1 MSNIRLRGY
10 RRNDGVY
17 GIRNHVVVMSAVSCA
32 NFVVEQIARAD
43 PEIIPITHQHGCT
56 HMGADTE
63 QVLRTLSGTCNNPNV
78 GGVLL
83 VGLGCETA
91 HPAKVKVYGE
101 GMPSPRNSGRMVE
114 TLVIQEIGGVR
125 RIMETAHESLH
136 RIKEFVSR
144 QKRSNFDISCLTV
157 GLECGGSDPF
167 SGITANPAVGL
178 VSDRL
183 VELGAT
189 VILSEIPEMI
199 GAEACL
205 ESRIPDGSVKQK
217 LFARIRDYVQMAKDA
232 GGDLRGANPAPGNI
246 KAGLSTIEEKSLG
259 CVIKGGHSNIN
270 EFVEYAARPKRR
282 GLVVMDTP
290 GNDPESVT
298 GMVAGG
304 ANLVLFTTG
313 VGTPVGNPV
322 APVVKI
328 SSNTSMYRRMG
339 DFIDLDAGKII
350 GGTGVDAAAD
360 EVFDFLLE
368 VCNGRQT
375 ATEINNCRE
384 FAVNRIGPAF

>member
-1 MSNIRLRGY
+1 MSKIKIKGY
-10 RRNDGVY
+10 PRSENLF
-17 GIRNHVVVMSAVSCA
+17 GIRNHIVVMSSVSCA
-32 NFVVEQIARAD
+32 NFVVEQIARTD
-43 PEIIPITHQHGCT
+43 TDIIPITHQHGCT

-83 VGLGCETA
+83 VGLGCETVSVSDIA
-91 HPAKVKVYGE
+91 SQVNGSGKLVK
-101 GMPSPRNSGRMVE
+101 
-114 TLVIQEIGGVR
+114 TLVIQEIGEIQK
-125 RIMETAHESLH
+125 IMDTARDSLQQ
-136 RIKEFVSR
+136 IKEFVSK
-144 QKRSNFDISCLTV
+144 QQRSDFDIKNLTV

-199 GAEACL
+199 GAEAVL
-205 ESRIPDGSVKQK
+205 ESRISDEAVKQRI
-217 LFARIRDYVQMAKDA
+217 LARIKDYVQMIKDS
-232 GGDLRGANPAPGNI
+232 GGDPRGCNPAPGNI
-246 KAGLSTIEEKSLG
+246 KTGLSTIEEKSLG
-259 CVIKGGHSNIN
+259 CIIKAGRSNIN
-270 EFVEYAARPKRR
+270 EFVEYGRRPMCK

-313 VGTPVGNPV
+313 TGTPVGNPV
-322 APVVKI
+322 APVIKI
-328 SSNTSMYRRMG
+328 SSNTKMFQRMSN
-339 DFIDLDAGKII
+339 FIDIDAGKII
-350 GGTGVDAAAD
+350 GGTQVDAVAD
-360 EVFDFLLE
+360 EMFEFIID

-375 ATEINNCRE
+375 AAEVNNCRE
-384 FAVNRIGPAF
+384 FSVNRIGPTF

>member
-1 MSNIRLRGY
+1 MSTIKLKGY
-10 RRNDGVY
+10 RRSDGLF
-17 GIRNHVVVMSAVSCA
+17 GIRNHVVVMSTVTCA
-32 NFVVEQIARAD
+32 NSVVEKIGKVDAD
-43 PEIIPITHQHGCT
+43 IISITHQHGCT

-63 QVLRTLSGTCNNPNV
+63 QVLRTLSGTCDNPNV
-78 GGVLL
+78 GAVLL

-91 HPAKVKVYGE
+91 NVNEIASRIDH
-101 GMPSPRNSGRMVE
+101 SGKMVE
-114 TLVIQEIGGVR
+114 MLVIQEVGDVRKIMDIARESLR
-125 RIMETAHESLH
+125 RI
-136 RIKEFVSR
+136 KQFVSK
-144 QKRSNFDISCLTV
+144 QQRSDFDISSLTV

-178 VSDRL
+178 VSDKL

-199 GAEACL
+199 GAEAPL
-205 ESRIPDGSVKQK
+205 ESRIPNDAIRQK
-217 LFARIRDYVQMAKDA
+217 LLVRIKDYVQMAKDA
-232 GGDLRGANPAPGNI
+232 GGDLRGCNPSPGNI
-246 KAGLSTIEEKSLG
+246 KAGLSSIEEKSLG
-259 CVIKGGHSNIN
+259 CIVKGGHSEIN
-270 EFVEYAARPKRR
+270 EFVEYAGRPKCK

-328 SSNTSMYRRMG
+328 SSNTKMYRRMSN
-339 DFIDLDAGKII
+339 FIDIDAGRII
-350 GGTGVDAAAD
+350 G
-360 EVFDFLLE
+360 
-368 VCNGRQT
+368 
-375 ATEINNCRE
+375 
-384 FAVNRIGPAF
+384 

>member
-1 MSNIRLRGY
+1 MSAIKLKGY
-10 RRNDGVY
+10 RRRDNLY
-17 GIRNHVVVMSAVSCA
+17 GIRNHVVVMSTVSCA
-32 NFVVEQIARAD
+32 NSVVEQIARIYPD
-43 PEIIPITHQHGCT
+43 IIPITHQHGCT

-63 QVLRTLSGTCNNPNV
+63 QVLRTLSGTCDNPNV

-83 VGLGCETA
+83 VGLGCETVNVSDIVSRLN
-91 HPAKVKVYGE
+91 H
-101 GMPSPRNSGRMVE
+101 SGKLVE
-114 TLVIQEIGGVR
+114 TLVIQEIGDLRQIMDAAGESLR
-125 RIMETAHESLH
+125 RI
-136 RIKEFVSR
+136 REFVSK
-144 QKRSNFDISCLTV
+144 QKRSDFDISCLKV

-205 ESRIPDGSVKQK
+205 ESRIPDDNVKQK
-217 LFARIRDYVQMAKDA
+217 LLIRIKDYVQMAKDA
-232 GGDLRGANPAPGNI
+232 GGDFRGANPAPGNI

-259 CVIKGGHSNIN
+259 CVIKGGHSDIT
-270 EFVEYAARPKRR
+270 EFVGYAEQPKCR

-322 APVVKI
+322 APVIKI
-328 SSNTSMYRRMG
+328 SSNTKMYRRMS
-339 DFIDLDAGKII
+339 DFIDIDAGKVIE
-350 GGTGVDAAAD
+350 GTPVETVA
-360 EVFDFLLE
+360 EEMFEFLLD
-368 VCNGRQT
+368 VCNDRET
-375 ATEINNCRE
+375 ATEVNKCRE
-384 FAVNRIGPAF
+384 FAINRIGPAF

>member
-1 MSNIRLRGY
+1 MSKIKLKGY
-10 RRNDGVY
+10 RRSDSLF
-17 GIRNHVVVMSAVSCA
+17 GIRNHIVVMSSVSCA
-32 NFVVEQIARAD
+32 NSVVERIAKTD
-43 PEIIPITHQHGCT
+43 TDIIPITHQHGCT

-83 VGLGCETA
+83 VGLGCESVSVNDIA
-91 HPAKVKVYGE
+91 SRADGDGKPVK
-101 GMPSPRNSGRMVE
+101 
-114 TLVIQEIGGVR
+114 TLLIQEVGEIQKIMDTARDSLR
-125 RIMETAHESLH
+125 RI
-136 RIKEFVSR
+136 KDFVSK
-144 QKRSNFDISCLTV
+144 QQRSEFDIRHLTV

-199 GAEACL
+199 GAEASL
-205 ESRIPDGSVKQK
+205 ESRTPDETVRGS
-217 LFARIRDYVQMAKDA
+217 LLRRIKDYVQLAKDA
-232 GGDLRGANPAPGNI
+232 GGDLRGCNPAPGNI

-259 CVIKGGHSNIN
+259 SIIKGGRSSIN
-270 EFVEYAARPKRR
+270 EFVEYARRPKCK

-313 VGTPVGNPV
+313 TGTPIGNPV
-322 APVVKI
+322 APVIKI
-328 SSNTSMYRRMG
+328 SSNTGMYQRMG
-339 DFIDLDAGKII
+339 DFVDIDAGKII
-350 GGTGVDAAAD
+350 KGTRVDALAD
-360 EVFDFLLE
+360 KIFEFLLD
-368 VCNGRQT
+368 VCNGRHT
-375 ATEINNCRE
+375 AAEENNCRE
-384 FAVNRIGPAF
+384 FAINRIGPSF

>member
-1 MSNIRLRGY
+1 MSKVKLKGY
-10 RRNDGVY
+10 RRSDSLF
-17 GIRNHVVVMSAVSCA
+17 GIRNHVVAMSTVSCA
-32 NFVVEQIARAD
+32 NSIVEQIARTDAD
-43 PEIIPITHQHGCT
+43 IIAITHQHGCT

-63 QVLRTLSGTCNNPNV
+63 QVLRTLSGTCDNPNV

-91 HPAKVKVYGE
+91 NAHEIA
-101 GMPSPRNSGRMVE
+101 SRLNHSGKLVE
-114 TLVIQEIGGVR
+114 TLVIQEIGDVR
-125 RIMETAHESLH
+125 GILGAASESLG
-136 RIKEFVSR
+136 RMKKSVSK
-144 QKRSNFDISCLTV
+144 QERSDFDISSLMV

-178 VSDRL
+178 VSDKL

-199 GAEACL
+199 GAQACL
-205 ESRIPDGSVKQK
+205 ESRIPDDAVKQK
-217 LFARIRDYVQMAKDA
+217 LLARIEDYVQMSKDA
-232 GGDLRGANPAPGNI
+232 GGDLRGCNPAPGNI
-246 KAGLSTIEEKSLG
+246 RAGLSSIEEKSLG
-259 CVIKGGHSNIN
+259 CIVKGGHSDIN
-270 EFVEYAARPKRR
+270 EFVEYAGRPARK

-313 VGTPVGNPV
+313 VGTPVGNPA

-328 SSNTSMYRRMG
+328 SSNTNMYRRMS
-339 DFIDLDAGKII
+339 DFVDIDAGKIVA
-350 GGTGVDAAAD
+350 GAPVETVAD
-360 EVFDFLLE
+360 EMFEFLIN
-368 VCNGRQT
+368 VCDGTRT
-375 ATEINNCRE
+375 ATEVNKCRE
-384 FAVNRIGPAF
+384 FAINRIGPAF

>member
-1 MSNIRLRGY
+1 MSAIKLKGY
-10 RRNDGVY
+10 RRNDGLF
-17 GIRNHVVVMSAVSCA
+17 GIRNHVVVMSTVSCA
-32 NFVVEQIARAD
+32 NSVVEQIARVDAD
-43 PEIIPITHQHGCT
+43 IMPITHQHGCT
-56 HMGADTE
+56 HMGADTD
-63 QVLRTLSGTCNNPNV
+63 QVLRTLSGTCDNPNV

-91 HPAKVKVYGE
+91 DVRKIASRLDRTGK
-101 GMPSPRNSGRMVE
+101 MVE
-114 TLVIQEIGGVR
+114 TLAIQEIGELR
-125 RIMETAHESLH
+125 KILDAAHESLG
-136 RIKEFVSR
+136 RIKEFVSK
-144 QKRSNFDISCLTV
+144 QERSDFDISCLTV

-178 VSDRL
+178 VSDKL

-205 ESRIPDGSVKQK
+205 ESRIPDDAVKQK
-217 LFARIRDYVQMAKDA
+217 LLDRISDYVQMAKDA
-232 GGDLRGANPAPGNI
+232 GGDLRGCNPATGNI

-259 CVIKGGHSNIN
+259 CVIKGGHSDIN
-270 EFVEYAARPKRR
+270 EFVEYAGRPKRK
-282 GLVVMDTP
+282 GLAVMDTP

-328 SSNTSMYRRMG
+328 SSNTRMYRRMS
-339 DFIDLDAGKII
+339 DFIDIDAGKVIE
-350 GGTGVDAAAD
+350 GTPVETVAEEIFEFLLDVCKGTQAAA
-360 EVFDFLLE
+360 EV
-368 VCNGRQT
+368 NK
-375 ATEINNCRE
+375 CRE
-384 FAVNRIGPAF
+384 FAINRIGPDF

>member
-1 MSNIRLRGY
+1 MSTIKLKGY
-10 RRNDGVY
+10 RRSNSLF
-17 GIRNHVVVMSAVSCA
+17 GIRNHVVVMSTVSCA
-32 NFVVEQIARAD
+32 NSVVEQIGKVDAD
-43 PEIIPITHQHGCT
+43 SIAITHQHGCT

-63 QVLRTLSGTCNNPNV
+63 QVLRTLSGTCDNANV
-78 GGVLL
+78 GGILL

-91 HPAKVKVYGE
+91 NVDEIASRIDH
-101 GMPSPRNSGRMVE
+101 SGKMVE
-114 TLVIQEIGGVR
+114 TLVIQEIGDLR
-125 RIMETAHESLH
+125 RIMDVAHESLR
-136 RIKEFVSR
+136 RIKQFVSKQR
-144 QKRSNFDISCLTV
+144 RSDFDISSLTV

-167 SGITANPAVGL
+167 SGITANPAVGF

-199 GAEACL
+199 GAEAPM
-205 ESRIPDGSVKQK
+205 ESRIPDNAVKQK
-217 LFARIRDYVQMAKDA
+217 LLARIRDYVQMAKDA
-232 GGDLRGANPAPGNI
+232 GGDLRGCNPAPGNI

-259 CVIKGGHSNIN
+259 CIIKGGHSDIN
-270 EFVEYAARPKRR
+270 EFVEYAGRPKCE

-328 SSNTSMYRRMG
+328 SSNTRMYQHMS
-339 DFIDLDAGKII
+339 DFIDIDAGKII
-350 GGTGVDAAAD
+350 AGARIETVAD
-360 EVFDFLLE
+360 EMFEFLLD
-368 VCNGRQT
+368 VCNGTRT
-375 ATEINNCRE
+375 ATEVNNCRE
-384 FAVNRIGPAF
+384 FAVNRIGPAL

>member
-1 MSNIRLRGY
+1 MSSIKLKGY
-10 RRNDGVY
+10 RRSDSFF
-17 GIRNHVVVMSAVSCA
+17 GIRNHVVVMSTVSCA
-32 NFVVEQIARAD
+32 NSVVEQIARAD
-43 PEIIPITHQHGCT
+43 ADIIPITHQHGCT

-63 QVLRTLSGTCNNPNV
+63 QVLRTLSGTCDNANV

-91 HPAKVKVYGE
+91 NVDDIA
-101 GMPSPRNSGRMVE
+101 SRLDRSGKLVE
-114 TLVIQEIGGVR
+114 TLVIQEIGDVRKIMDIARASLR
-125 RIMETAHESLH
+125 RI
-136 RIKEFVSR
+136 KQFVSK
-144 QKRSNFDISCLTV
+144 QKRSDFDISCLTI

-205 ESRIPDGSVKQK
+205 ESRIPDEAIKQK
-217 LFARIRDYVQMAKDA
+217 LLGRIKDYVQMARDA
-232 GGDLRGANPAPGNI
+232 GGDLRGCNPAPGNI
-246 KAGLSTIEEKSLG
+246 KAGLSSIEEKSLG
-259 CVIKGGHSNIN
+259 CIIKGGHSNIN
-270 EFVEYAARPKRR
+270 EFVVYAGRPSCK

-304 ANLVLFTTG
+304 ANLALFTTG

-328 SSNTSMYRRMG
+328 SSNTKMYQRMS
-339 DFIDLDAGKII
+339 DFIDIDAGKIV
-350 GGTGVDAAAD
+350 GGTRVETVAD
-360 EVFDFLLE
+360 EMFEFLLN
-368 VCNGRQT
+368 VCNGTWT
-375 ATEINNCRE
+375 ATEVNNCRE

>member
-1 MSNIRLRGY
+1 MSTVKLKGY
-10 RRNDGVY
+10 RRGDSRF
-17 GIRNHVVVMSAVSCA
+17 GIRNHIVVMSTVSCA
-32 NFVVEQIARAD
+32 NSVVEQIARVD
-43 PEIIPITHQHGCT
+43 TDIVPITHQHGCT

-63 QVLRTLSGTCNNPNV
+63 QVLRTLSGTCDNPNV
-78 GGVLL
+78 GAVLL

-91 HPAKVKVYGE
+91 NVNEIASRIDH
-101 GMPSPRNSGRMVE
+101 SGKMVE
-114 TLVIQEIGGVR
+114 TLVIQEIG
-125 RIMETAHESLH
+125 ELH
-136 RIKEFVSR
+136 RIMDTAGESLGRMKQFVSKR
-144 QKRSNFDISCLTV
+144 QQCDFDISSLTV

-199 GAEACL
+199 GAEAPL
-205 ESRIPDGSVKQK
+205 ESRIPDDSVKQK
-217 LFARIRDYVQMAKDA
+217 LSARIRDYIQMAKDA
-232 GGDLRGANPAPGNI
+232 GGDLRGCNPAPGNI

-259 CVIKGGHSNIN
+259 CIIKGGHSDIN
-270 EFVEYAARPKRR
+270 EFVEYAGCPKCK

-304 ANLVLFTTG
+304 AHLVLFTTG

-322 APVVKI
+322 APVIKI
-328 SSNTSMYRRMG
+328 SSNTKMYERMR
-339 DFIDLDAGKII
+339 DFIDIDAGKVV
-350 GGTGVDAAAD
+350 GGTRIETVAD
-360 EVFDFLLE
+360 EMFESLID
-368 VCNGRQT
+368 VCNGTQT
-375 ATEINNCRE
+375 TTEVNRCRE

>member
-1 MSNIRLRGY
+1 MSAIELKGY
-10 RRNDGVY
+10 RRSDNLY
-17 GIRNHVVVMSAVSCA
+17 GIRNHVVVMSTVSCA
-32 NFVVEQIARAD
+32 NSVVEQIARID
-43 PEIIPITHQHGCT
+43 TDIIPITHQHGCT

-63 QVLRTLSGTCNNPNV
+63 QVLRTLSGTCGNPNV

-91 HPAKVKVYGE
+91 DVDKIV
-101 GMPSPRNSGRMVE
+101 SRLDQSGKIVE
-114 TLVIQEIGGVR
+114 TLVIQEIGDLR
-125 RIMETAHESLH
+125 KIMDVARESLG
-136 RIKEFVSR
+136 RIREFVSK
-144 QKRSNFDISCLTV
+144 QQGSDFDISGLTV

-178 VSDRL
+178 VSDKL

-205 ESRIPDGSVKQK
+205 ESRIPDDAVKQK
-217 LFARIRDYVQMAKDA
+217 LLARIKDYVQMAKYA
-232 GGDLRGANPAPGNI
+232 GGDLRGCNPAPGNI

-259 CVIKGGHSNIN
+259 CIIKGGHSVVN
-270 EFVEYAARPKRR
+270 EFVEYAGRPKCK

-328 SSNTSMYRRMG
+328 SSNTRMYRRMR
-339 DFIDLDAGKII
+339 DFIDIDAGKVI
-350 GGTGVDAAAD
+350 GGTRVDMVAD
-360 EVFDFLLE
+360 EMFDFLLE
-368 VCNGRQT
+368 VCNGRHT